1 MAGHCLDYHD
11 IGVEIEEREK
21 IFWQI
26 ERREIYNDLKNKYG
40 ADGDL
45 FDMSGQVAC
54 RRFYF
59 AILQITTL
67 S

>member
-1 MAGHCLDYHD
+1 MAGHCLGYHD
-11 IGVEIEEREK
+11 MGVEIEEGEQ

-45 FDMSGQVAC
+45 LDMSGQVAC
-54 RRFYF
+54 RFYF
-59 AILQITTL
+59 DILQITTL
-67 S
+67 T

>member
-1 MAGHCLDYHD
+1 M
-11 IGVEIEEREK
+11 GVEIEEREK

-45 FDMSGQVAC
+45 CDMSGQVAC

>member
-11 IGVEIEEREK
+11 MGVEIEEGEK

-45 FDMSGQVAC
+45 LDMSGQVAC

-67 S
+67 T